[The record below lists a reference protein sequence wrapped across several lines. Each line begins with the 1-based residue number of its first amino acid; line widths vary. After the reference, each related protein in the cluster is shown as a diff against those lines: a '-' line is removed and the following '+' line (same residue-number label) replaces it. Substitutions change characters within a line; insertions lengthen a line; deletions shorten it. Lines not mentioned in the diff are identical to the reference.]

1 MAQPKEL
8 NKGRVLDMEIET
20 IGQLALWKRQGS
32 VRGCVLN
39 KNHVAVGRANSLIK
53 VEASVLG
60 T

>member
-1 MAQPKEL
+1 
-8 NKGRVLDMEIET
+8 MEIET

-39 KNHVAVGRANSLIK
+39 KNHVSVGRANSLIK